1 MIQASNL
8 PKYRRSSPKLPL
20 LWATLAAVFCLSAT
34 AHAGNI
40 VLDSGFEAAGGG
52 NVYYAGQ
59 SIDGGP
65 WTVTQGAVYI
75 DNLDPWVYDGTNSV
89 NLTLANLYAPNS
101 LDQILSTVVGE
112 SYDVTFWADA
122 DTSNTFSL
130 TANGVAVNGA
140 PTSIAQ
146 NGFPDQIDA
155 LGNSAL
161 FVEYSGVFTATST
174 STDLSFTAT
183 GNPEI
188 GAQDASVMIDD
199 ASVTTPEPGSFLLL
213 LTGILGL
220 AFLMRSRRLRQ
231 SFSVHSSLI

>member
-8 PKYRRSSPKLPL
+8 PKYLRFSPKLPL
-20 LWATLAAVFCLSAT
+20 LWATLAAVFCFSAT

-40 VLDSGFEAAGGG
+40 VLDSGFESAGGG

-140 PTSIAQ
+140 PTSIVE
-146 NGFPDQIDA
+146 NGFPDQNDP

-220 AFLMRSRRLRQ
+220 AFLMRSRRQRQ

>member
-1 MIQASNL
+1 MIQASNF
-8 PKYRRSSPKLPL
+8 PKYHRTAPKFL
-20 LWATLAAVFCLSAT
+20 LHLVPLAAVFCLSAT

-89 NLTLANLYAPNS
+89 NLTLANLYAANS
-101 LDQILSTVVGE
+101 LDQILTTVAGE

-130 TANGVAVNGA
+130 TANGIAVSGA
-140 PTSIAQ
+140 PTSIVE
-146 NGFPDQIDA
+146 NGFPDQIDP

-213 LTGILGL
+213 LTGILALGL
-220 AFLMRSRRLRQ
+220 LAGSKQLRQ